1 MSTDDRLKRY
11 AELAVRVGANVQP
24 GQEVMVRCMI
34 EHRELARAVVEA
46 AYRAG
51 ARYVHILYW
60 DPIQKLHRLNLAE
73 ADSLEYV
80 PPWWDKANDDLAA
93 NEGALISITGDPSP
107 DLYAG
112 IPAEKMRDDHM
123 PAPPSHFRM
132 VLGGRVNWTIVGGP
146 IPEWAE
152 RLFGEPDTDRLWDL
166 MARATRLDSDDPV
179 QAWRDHV
186 ARLKQRA
193 EGLQTHSFTA
203 LRYRGPGTDLTIG
216 LHPDSRWLSGSMVT
230 SAEIEHI
237 ANMPTEEVFTTPDYR
252 KTEGTVRCTRP
263 LYLDGAIVEGLELT
277 FKQGEIVEVK
287 ADRNAQAVEADI
299 GTDAG
304 ARRLGEVA
312 LVDGTSEVG
321 KTGVV
326 FGNTLFDE
334 NATCHIAWGAGFPNA
349 VEGLPESPEE
359 RDRVGFNSSKTHT
372 DTMIGGPEV
381 SVHGVG
387 PDGTEVPVIIDN
399 EWQLD
404 G

>member
-1 MSTDDRLKRY
+1 MSADVRLKRY

-24 GQEVMVRCMI
+24 GQEVMVRGMI
-34 EHRELARAVVEA
+34 EHHELARAVVEA
-46 AYRAG
+46 AYEAG
-51 ARYVHILYW
+51 AHYVHIHYW
-60 DPIQKLHRLNLAE
+60 DPVQKLHRLNHAE
-73 ADSLEYV
+73 MDSLDYV
-80 PPWWDKANDDLAA
+80 PAWWDKAMNDLAE
-93 NEGALISITGDPSP
+93 NEGAVISITGDPVP
-107 DLYAG
+107 DLFAD
-112 IPAEKMRDDHM
+112 IPAEKMRLDHM
-123 PAPPSHFRM
+123 PSTPSMLKM

-152 RLFGEPDTDRLWDL
+152 RLFGEPDTERLWDL
-166 MARATRLDSDDPV
+166 MAQATRLDHDDPV
-179 QAWRDHV
+179 KAWRDHV
-186 ARLKQRA
+186 AGLRERA
-193 EGLQTHSFTA
+193 QGLQARTFTA

-216 LHPDSRWLSGSMVT
+216 LHEGTRWLSGSMTT
-230 SAEIEHI
+230 SAGIEHV

-263 LYLDGAIVEGLELT
+263 LYLNGTIVEGLELT
-277 FKQGEIVEVK
+277 FKEGEIVEVK

-299 GTDAG
+299 STDAG

-334 NATCHIAWGAGFPNA
+334 NATCHIAWGAGFSNA

-359 RDRVGFNSSKTHT
+359 RDRVGFNSSTTHT

-381 SVHGVG
+381 AVHGVEQG
-387 PDGTEVPVIIDN
+387 GTEVPVIIDN
-399 EWQLD
+399 EWQLA
-404 G
+404 

>member
-1 MSTDDRLKRY
+1 MSGDDRLRRY

-60 DPIQKLHRLNLAE
+60 DPIQKLHRLNHAE

-80 PPWWDKANDDLAA
+80 PPWWDKAMNDLAE
-93 NEGALISITGDPSP
+93 NEGAVISITGDPVP
-107 DLYAG
+107 DLYAD
-112 IPAEKMRDDHM
+112 IPAEKMRLDHM
-123 PAPPSHFRM
+123 PATPSMLKM

-216 LHPDSRWLSGSMVT
+216 LHPDTRWLSGSMVT

-263 LYLDGAIVEGLELT
+263 LYLNGAIVEGLELT
-277 FKQGEIVEVK
+277 FKEGEIVEVK

-359 RDRVGFNSSKTHT
+359 RDRVGFNSSTTHT

-381 SVHGVG
+381 AVHGVG

-404 G
+404 